1 MSDKSMDRPQPQRP
15 RTPRIRP
22 GSFAAPPLL
31 RTVLCFALLGLCA
44 AGHRPYQRGE
54 RRPHHSAQEPSAS
67 LQRDDGAQ
75 RVHFPQLSDGGAQ
88 RVRYPWVQDRGQV
101 VQYPAP
107 DESADDAGIE
117 VNRCERDDGRRRCRA
132 YSVGRGPRIGRGT
145 APRVVC

>member
-1 MSDKSMDRPQPQRP
+1 MDRPQPQRP

-31 RTVLCFALLGLCA
+31 RTVLCFTLLGLCA
-44 AGHRPYQRGE
+44 AGHRPYLRGE
-54 RRPHHSAQEPSAS
+54 RRPHHSAREPSAS

-88 RVRYPWVQDRGQV
+88 RVQYPWVQDRGQV
-101 VQYPAP
+101 VQYPTP

-117 VNRCERDDGRRRCRA
+117 VNRRERDDGGGD
-132 YSVGRGPRIGRGT
+132 GRILLAVDPE
-145 APRVVC
+145 